1 MATSTISTTAQKNA
15 KNASGRLS
23 STADNIPNYN
33 VWTRLAKS
41 ALKGT
46 AEYYNVRSQKTQLKN
61 NSYQEAM
68 QANVAM
74 LNAQYSK
81 QISDLN
87 AENTRN
93 EMYNVYRMS
102 EHQAMI
108 QGFQDAQVMHAQV
121 AQTGASGTR
130 IGVGSKKE
138 LDQTNELGHTIN
150 QNTLWENTISQA
162 NALRT
167 EEVNYQTQGI
177 LQQANYIAQAYVSQ
191 GNAQASQIVA
201 DSLDPVGEGILSA
214 VNSFAGSYMGQSV
227 GGFLQKGSV

>member
-33 VWTRLAKS
+33 VWTRLAKA